1 MHLDISRRV
10 SASSGLK
17 LNLAFLNPPGKADAK
32 LKEMQWKEKSMQMT
46 APGMVLIRS
55 DPMMVL
61 AAVTSFHGC
70 FRNLPGQ
77 NMLVS

>member
-46 APGMVLIRS
+46 APGMVL
-55 DPMMVL
+55 
-61 AAVTSFHGC
+61 AAVTSFHGS